1 MDNAQVQRVR
11 SFNRLVTQRIG
22 ALDESYLKRGRPLSE
37 ARLIFEIG
45 LDGANLRALRSRLG
59 LDSGYLSRLLRSLTA
74 QGLVELGKD
83 ASDGRLRRAILTRK
97 GRAELAA
104 YGRLSDALSAS
115 MLAPLD
121 SGQRERLVSAM
132 TEVERFLRAGG
143 VALSFETPASEDAR
157 QCLDAYFREIAER
170 FEAGFDP
177 AQDRTPSDDELT
189 PPKGWF
195 VVARLEGEPVGCGA
209 LKRVDNATGELKR
222 VWTTP
227 SARGLGVARRVL
239 HKLEGAARDAGL
251 ITLRLD
257 TNKAL
262 TEAHALYRNEG
273 YREVARF
280 SDNPYAHHWFEKRL
294 SSS

>member
-1 MDNAQVQRVR
+1 MDGAQVQRVR
-11 SFNRLVTQRIG
+11 SFNRLVTQRVG
-22 ALDESYLKRGRPLSE
+22 ALDESYLKRGRPLGE
-37 ARLIFEIG
+37 ARLLFEVG
-45 LDGANLRALRSRLG
+45 PEGADLRALRDRLA
-59 LDSGYLSRLLRSLTA
+59 LDSGYLSRLLNSLTA
-74 QGLVELGKD
+74 QGLVEVGKD
-83 ASDGRLRRAILTRK
+83 ARDGRLRRATLTRR
-97 GRAELAA
+97 GRAERAA
-104 YGRLSDALSAS
+104 YGRLSDALGAS

-121 SGQRERLVSAM
+121 SSQRERLVEAM
-132 TEVERFLRAGG
+132 GEVERLLRAGR
-143 VALSFETPASEDAR
+143 VELSFESPASADAR
-157 QCLDAYFREIAER
+157 ACLDAYFREIAER

-177 AQDRTPSDDELT
+177 ARDRTPSDDELT

-209 LKRVDNATGELKR
+209 LKQVDNATGEIKR

-239 HKLEGAARDAGL
+239 RKLESAARDDGL

-262 TEAHALYRNEG
+262 TEAHALYRKEG
-273 YREVARF
+273 YREIERF

-294 SSS
+294 

>member
-1 MDNAQVQRVR
+1 MARRFSEFAASIAWSRSASARWTRATLSADGRSAKRVSSSR
-11 SFNRLVTQRIG
+11 SASTERICAHSATG
-22 ALDESYLKRGRPLSE
+22 SHS
-37 ARLIFEIG
+37 
-45 LDGANLRALRSRLG
+45 N
-59 LDSGYLSRLLRSLTA
+59 SGYLSRLLNSLTA
-74 QGLVELGKD
+74 QGLVEVGKE

-121 SGQRERLVSAM
+121 LRQRERLVGAM
-132 TEVERFLRAGG
+132 AEVERFLRAGR
-143 VALSFETPASEDAR
+143 VELSFETSASADAR

-209 LKRVDNATGELKR
+209 LKRVDNATGEIKR
-222 VWTTP
+222 VWTAP

-273 YREVARF
+273 YREVERF